1 VSGPSISVAVPVYNE
16 TEALPELYERL
27 RRTLDA
33 LTGDWELVVADD
45 GSTDGTRTILRD
57 LAARDPRV
65 RAVMLSRNFG
75 HTPAYLAALD
85 HTRGEWTV
93 LMDGDLQDEPEMIPR
108 MLQAAREGFEVVY
121 AIKTKRKEGPL
132 MRAAFSLYY
141 RVAARVST
149 VPQPAHAGPF
159 CLMSRRVVEEIRRLP
174 EQNVFFPG
182 VRSYVGFRQTGINV
196 DRPARTN
203 GTSRIR
209 IGRRVAG
216 ALDGIFAFSN
226 VPLRLAAW
234 MGFLVA
240 ALAGAL
246 GLMFVYY
253 RIFTD
258 VPVRGFTALMTVL
271 LFLGGVQLLSL
282 GIIGEYLGRIYNE
295 VKGRPRY
302 HVEERLNIGAEPP
315 RDQAPSV
322 QRSEESPN
330 GR

>member
-1 VSGPSISVAVPVYNE
+1 
-16 TEALPELYERL
+16 
-27 RRTLDA
+27 
-33 LTGDWELVVADD
+33 
-45 GSTDGTRTILRD
+45 
-57 LAARDPRV
+57 
-65 RAVMLSRNFG
+65 
-75 HTPAYLAALD
+75 
-85 HTRGEWTV
+85 
-93 LMDGDLQDEPEMIPR
+93 
-108 MLQAAREGFEVVY
+108 
-121 AIKTKRKEGPL
+121 
-132 MRAAFSLYY
+132 
-141 RVAARVST
+141 
-149 VPQPAHAGPF
+149 
-159 CLMSRRVVEEIRRLP
+159 VVEEIRRLP

-203 GTSRIR
+203 GPSRIR

-234 MGFLVA
+234 MGFVVA